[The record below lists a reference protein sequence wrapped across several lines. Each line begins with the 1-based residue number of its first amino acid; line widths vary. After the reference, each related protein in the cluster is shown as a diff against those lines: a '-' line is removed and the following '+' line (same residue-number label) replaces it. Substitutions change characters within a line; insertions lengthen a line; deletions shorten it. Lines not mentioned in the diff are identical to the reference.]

1 MAHLTEVVGKY
12 SEVVA
17 ELALLANGY
26 AVSRPQLAQPYDF
39 KAEDP
44 LNGREYKVQVKTFRR
59 RPDPQK

>member
-26 AVSRPQLAQPYDF
+26 AVSRPNSRSLTIS
-39 KAEDP
+39 
-44 LNGREYKVQVKTFRR
+44 RRKTR
-59 RPDPQK
+59 